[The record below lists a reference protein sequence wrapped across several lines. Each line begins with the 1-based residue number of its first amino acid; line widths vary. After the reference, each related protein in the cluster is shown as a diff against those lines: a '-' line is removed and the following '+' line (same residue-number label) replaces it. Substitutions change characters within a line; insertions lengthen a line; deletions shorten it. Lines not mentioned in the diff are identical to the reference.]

1 MLTTASGKSEQR
13 NSKMENCLPKNRF
26 TTEEAV
32 QKDLN
37 MENGLPTTNPI
48 TEKAFY
54 NT

>member
-1 MLTTASGKSEQR
+1 
-13 NSKMENCLPKNRF
+13 MENCLPKNRF

-37 MENGLPTTNPI
+37 MENRLPTTNPI